1 MIIRIMGEGQRRVDQ
16 QAVDELN
23 RLDATLEEAV
33 EREDEA
39 AFEAALQRLLDRAR
53 VLGTEL
59 PADAIEPSDL
69 ILPRAGATIAEVR
82 DLLGDGGLAIGGT
95 AG

>member
-39 AFEAALQRLLDRAR
+39 AFEAALQGLLDRAR

-82 DLLGDGGLAIGGT
+82 DLLGDGGLI

>member
-1 MIIRIMGEGQRRVDQ
+1 MIIRIMGEGQRQVDD
-16 QAVDELN
+16 QAVEELT

-33 EREDEA
+33 EHEDEA
-39 AFEAALQRLLDRAR
+39 AFEAALRNLLDRAR
-53 VLGTEL
+53 VLGIEL

-82 DLLGDGGLAIGGT
+82 DLLGEGGLIPG
-95 AG
+95 

>member
-1 MIIRIMGEGQRRVDQ
+1 VIIRIMGEGQRQVDD
-16 QAVDELN
+16 QAVEELT

-33 EREDEA
+33 EHEDEA
-39 AFEAALQRLLDRAR
+39 AFEAALRNLLDRAR
-53 VLGTEL
+53 VLGIEL

-82 DLLGDGGLAIGGT
+82 DLLGEGGLIPG
-95 AG
+95 

>member
-1 MIIRIMGEGQRRVDQ
+1 MIIRIMGEGQRRVDDHE
-16 QAVDELN
+16 VEELN

-53 VLGTEL
+53 QLGTEL

-82 DLLGDGGLAIGGT
+82 EILGDAGLTTG
-95 AG
+95 

>member
-1 MIIRIMGEGQRRVDQ
+1 MGEGQRQVDD
-16 QAVDELN
+16 QAVEELT

-33 EREDEA
+33 EHEDEA
-39 AFEAALQRLLDRAR
+39 AFEAALRNLLDRAR
-53 VLGTEL
+53 VLGIEL

-82 DLLGDGGLAIGGT
+82 DLLGEGGLIPG
-95 AG
+95 